1 MPNCEEWPRWVL
13 DARGWGWGNGNGDAV
28 QTSWSIK
35 RVRGESWWL
44 TDLGLGTGSSQQ
56 LHGGIIT
63 VAYLMSCPPRWTERS
78 FPLLTVTALML
89 STWPN
94 TEEVLICLQWIKWVV
109 RSSKM
114 VGEKGSVL
122 MDSYI
127 FSVKA
132 FFLWDESL
140 KQNSNSASYKPHAEH
155 RDINCFPSVDKFA
168 GRFLKSLFCFLY
180 RLYVFYFF
188 LVASNQEF
196 KIQFWSMFVVYQE
209 LSRTELTLSHFV
221 LTWDSLYLMNHMLWI
236 LCCGF
241 LLHQIT
247 SSFTL

>member
-1 MPNCEEWPRWVL
+1 MLLFNIPVGDQCLIGRTDQGGWVI
-13 DARGWGWGNGNGDAV
+13 DARGWGGNGNRDAV

-44 TDLGLGTGSSQQ
+44 ADLGSGTGSSQQ

-63 VAYLMSCPPRWTERS
+63 VAYLMSCPPRWTGRS

-89 STWPN
+89 STWPS
-94 TEEVLICLQWIKWVV
+94 TEEALICLQWIKWVV

-140 KQNSNSASYKPHAEH
+140 KQNSNSASYKPHADH
-155 RDINCFPSVDKFA
+155 VFP
-168 GRFLKSLFCFLY
+168 FLRWLSHVQVSGYSGF
-180 RLYVFYFF
+180 
-188 LVASNQEF
+188 
-196 KIQFWSMFVVYQE
+196 
-209 LSRTELTLSHFV
+209 LSRQTPESSTALHLSRSTETKLLQQPAAS
-221 LTWDSLYLMNHMLWI
+221 LPLRNRGSYDSKAFEGKETQRCFCSL
-236 LCCGF
+236 
-241 LLHQIT
+241 QT
-247 SSFTL
+247 

>member
-89 STWPN
+89 STWPS

-140 KQNSNSASYKPHAEH
+140 KQNSNSASYKPHADH
-155 RDINCFPSVDKFA
+155 VFS
-168 GRFLKSLFCFLY
+168 FLRWLSHVQVSGYSGFLSHQTPESSIA
-180 RLYVFYFF
+180 LH
-188 LVASNQEF
+188 
-196 KIQFWSMFVVYQE
+196 
-209 LSRTELTLSHFV
+209 LSRSTETKLLQPA
-221 LTWDSLYLMNHMLWI
+221 
-236 LCCGF
+236 CC
-241 LLHQIT
+241 QSPT
-247 SSFTL
+247 